1 VEPDDAWLT
10 NGSAAPAVLILG
22 SERDALRFGESPLVT
37 SLKRQ
42 MRVRHISVASPLRH
56 GLRSYTAASAA
67 VSRDGFEMVH
77 VLDARFAPIGAMLRR
92 RLHVPVSVSV
102 TEADLGAGPWSRVAA
117 RSLRGLD
124 QAFTSDDA
132 VAQALRA
139 SAWRLPLTTVTPC
152 ATEVPWPDKRDVSR
166 VARALRGVRPGRLV
180 VGVPWPRNRNDF
192 RWFRDLVQPGLA
204 SNPICLLFGV
214 RSRREAKWML
224 HSTGRQAEYR
234 ILAGR
239 VDASTI
245 AAVSR
250 VVDAF
255 AVPSPSGA
263 PATTS
268 LSLALAAAGVPI
280 VSDGA
285 HHEPVFA
292 HEDNAFLSDAADDRA
307 FVSALDRLL
316 ALPAVQRHFL
326 GEEFARFT
334 LQRWPWSA
342 AADVYADRFAV
353 LVGRPRIPADL
364 RAA

>member
-1 VEPDDAWLT
+1 
-10 NGSAAPAVLILG
+10 
-22 SERDALRFGESPLVT
+22 
-37 SLKRQ
+37 
-42 MRVRHISVASPLRH
+42 
-56 GLRSYTAASAA
+56 
-67 VSRDGFEMVH
+67 
-77 VLDARFAPIGAMLRR
+77 
-92 RLHVPVSVSV
+92 
-102 TEADLGAGPWSRVAA
+102 
-117 RSLRGLD
+117 
-124 QAFTSDDA
+124 
-132 VAQALRA
+132 
-139 SAWRLPLTTVTPC
+139 
-152 ATEVPWPDKRDVSR
+152 
-166 VARALRGVRPGRLV
+166 
-180 VGVPWPRNRNDF
+180 
-192 RWFRDLVQPGLA
+192 
-204 SNPICLLFGV
+204 
-214 RSRREAKWML
+214 ML

-234 ILAGR
+234 ILPGR

-245 AAVSR
+245 AAISR